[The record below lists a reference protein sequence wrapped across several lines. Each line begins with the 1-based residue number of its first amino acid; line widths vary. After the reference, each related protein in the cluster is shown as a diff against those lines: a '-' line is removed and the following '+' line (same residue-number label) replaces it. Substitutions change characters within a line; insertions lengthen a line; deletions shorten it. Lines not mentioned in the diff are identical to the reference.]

1 MKWNFSADFILLWRV
16 FLLHCCRLCSIKL
29 LSTHKFSSKVFSKTN
44 DIVLLHWF
52 SNTKNTIH
60 GKPCST
66 NAAMAAWTLKAAL
79 GDFLGGLE
87 VKIPLFHCRTC
98 ECNPWLGKLRCHM
111 LLKMAKIII
120 IIMRSFR
127 KSWHGRSKGS
137 CDDIFQGN
145 NPYLNVCWPLFR
157 EKSKLIPQ
165 FHATPLLLNTVE
177 GRVWWGKQGDDL
189 T

>member
-29 LSTHKFSSKVFSKTN
+29 LSTHKCSSKVFSKTN

-79 GDFLGGLE
+79 RDFLGGLE

-120 IIMRSFR
+120 IIIRSFR